1 MAPTKSP
8 AFRLYASDFLTGTAT
23 MSLQEVGAYIRLLC
37 FQWDA
42 GGVPEDAS
50 ERARIMG
57 CSKAQERELW
67 KRVARKFAHIDGV
80 YVNERMEVERKKQAE
95 RREQLSENGK
105 QGGRPS
111 KANGKLEESNS
122 FSETKANEKPKQ
134 SLPFSFSSSVSDPK
148 SEAVPPTTKHRGVG
162 LVVGGAHYAR
172 LLETHAFVG
181 SVLRVPK
188 VLHAE
193 LLGKSGG
200 AHREP
205 ELESWYLAL
214 NDELETKG
222 EGTGDVFAW
231 LRPRHQA
238 FAVSKGWIAA
248 APRPAAPQA
257 AYRGIAAI
265 MADAEAKKAGAK

>member
-1 MAPTKSP
+1 MTWIKLDDKSP
-8 AFRLYASDFLTGTAT
+8 RHPKVASLTDRAFRWWIKGLCYASEFLTNGV
-23 MSLQEVGAYIRLLC
+23 LHPVFWKEVPKQSRAELTGNKL
-37 FQWDA
+37 WDWDD
-42 GGVPEDAS
+42 PNFIIHDYLS
-50 ERARIMG
+50 HQS
-57 CSKAQERELW
+57 SKEAVSQKKSDSAE
-67 KRVARKFAHIDGV
+67 RVARYRERVRNGV
-80 YVNERMEVERKKQAE
+80 TSNAGNAVGNAVTSNAGNAAGNALVTPPDTEN
-95 RREQLSENGK
+95 REQRTDTEN
-105 QGGRPS
+105 R
-111 KANGKLEESNS
+111 
-122 FSETKANEKPKQ
+122 T
-134 SLPFSFSSSVSDPK
+134 
-148 SEAVPPTTKHRGVG
+148 TTKNGAPR
-162 LVVGGAHYAR
+162 LIVGGAHYAR

-205 ELESWYLAL
+205 DLESWYLAL
-214 NDELETKG
+214 NEELETKG